1 MGGIM
6 LTYKE
11 VLECYNAW
19 LESKSKDDLE
29 VLWLAC
35 YDRMRGLVYAKN
47 KRLPKPI
54 KDHEDLMEIVDD
66 SVIAVMRILSDDG
79 HKKPETAKEISN
91 IFHYQNL
98 CVFKKRNRSEEK
110 YNRVAKTLNR

>member
-1 MGGIM
+1 MRAY
-6 LTYKE
+6 TYDD
-11 VLECYNAW
+11 VLALYKAW
-19 LESKSKDDLE
+19 QDNKTKDNWCDL
-29 VLWLAC
+29 WMAC
-35 YDRMRGLVYAKN
+35 EYRMRLLVFAKN
-47 KRLPKPI
+47 KRLPRPI
-54 KDHEDLMEIVDD
+54 PNHDDLMEIVDD